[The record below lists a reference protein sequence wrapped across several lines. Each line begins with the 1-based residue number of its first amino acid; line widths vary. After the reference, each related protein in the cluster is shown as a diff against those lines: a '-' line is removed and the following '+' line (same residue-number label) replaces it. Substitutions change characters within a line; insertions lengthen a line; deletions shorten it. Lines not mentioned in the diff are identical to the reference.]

1 MEGNNSDAEMKIKK
15 TDFFLLPN
23 LLASFRILLF
33 PLIFFFLAEDTQSGI
48 VVAIILIVLAVASD
62 VLDGYVARKLN
73 QTTDLGRLLDPLAD
87 KLGLGIFVVFIIFH
101 RGFPIWAA
109 VLLFLKDF
117 LTLIAAVAMVKKKG
131 FILMSNNW
139 GKLNSWIWV
148 ITVVIYI
155 MRIHLLEPWFLILAT
170 ISVLNCIIQY
180 LRMFMTESRLE
191 TSDG

>member
-1 MEGNNSDAEMKIKK
+1 MEGNNSDAEMKIEK

-23 LLASFRILLF
+23 LLAIFRILLF
-33 PLIFFFLAEDTQSGI
+33 PLIFFFLAQDTQSGLL
-48 VVAIILIVLAVASD
+48 VAIILIVLAVASD
-62 VLDGYVARKLN
+62 VLDGYVARRLN
-73 QTTDLGRLLDPLAD
+73 QITDLGRLLDPLAD

-139 GKLNSWIWV
+139 GKLNSWIWA

-155 MRIHLLEPWFLILAT
+155 ARIHPLQQWFLILAA